1 MIKGIVRILAF
12 FGKEI
17 SEIRRQPRLVLS
29 LVMGPF
35 LILLIFGLG
44 YSGEQP
50 KLKTILVVPPGSTQD
65 PRVQALVKNLG
76 PNFNVLA
83 VTADQAAAQNRLK
96 RGETDIVE
104 IVPKDVDQLFGR
116 QQQSLVTVLYSQI
129 DPLQEQWIR
138 YLTYVQV
145 KELNT
150 ALLLNLANAGKQQNG
165 NLDQYINDA
174 RQQLSTIQT
183 GLQVAGNPQT
193 REAIQRLRSN
203 NGLILASLILSGQGG
218 ANNQAQQSAEQIQN
232 DLQALESGLASSQV
246 KDQQARLTA
255 IDGKLNELAAV
266 AGQVKTVPAEVLVS
280 PLVPDPKNIANVNYQ
295 PSYITFY
302 TPGVVALLLQH
313 MAITLAALS
322 LVRENL
328 LGSVELFRVSPTGSG
343 QIMIGK
349 YFGYT
354 LMAGLIAAALVG
366 ALTANIPLGT
376 VANIAV
382 SFGMGV
388 PFVGNPYWFALVT
401 LLLIWASLGIGFLI
415 SALSQTESQAV
426 QLSMITL
433 LASVF
438 FSGFFLPLG
447 NFTAAVR
454 GISYLLPVTHGITAY
469 QDIMLRGRDPTLQVL
484 LWLSGIALVCFVL
497 AWALWRRNLRRR

>member
-1 MIKGIVRILAF
+1 MIKGVVRILAF
-12 FGKEI
+12 LGKEI
-17 SEIRRQPRLVLS
+17 AEIRRQPRLVLS

-65 PRVQALVKNLG
+65 PRVEALVKNLG
-76 PNFNVLA
+76 SNFNVLD
-83 VTADQAAAQNRLK
+83 VTADEATARKRLQQ
-96 RGETDIVE
+96 GGADIVE

-116 QQQSLVTVLYSQI
+116 QQQSPVTVLYSQI
-129 DPLQEQWIR
+129 DPLQEQWIK

-150 ALLLNLANAGKQQNG
+150 ALLVNLANAGKEQNG
-165 NLDQYINDA
+165 NLDQYIRDA
-174 RQQLSTIQT
+174 RQQIATIQT
-183 GLQVAGNPQT
+183 GLQVAGNDQT
-193 REAIQRLRSN
+193 RQAIQRLRSN

-218 ANNQAQQSAEQIQN
+218 TNDQAQQSAEQIQN
-232 DLQALESGLASSQV
+232 DLQALENGLGSAQI

-255 IDGKLNELAAV
+255 INEKLSEMEAV
-266 AGQVKTVPAEVLVS
+266 ASQAKTVPAEVLVS
-280 PLVPDPKNIANVNYQ
+280 PLIPDAKNIADVNYK

-349 YFGYT
+349 YLGYT
-354 LMAGLIAAALVG
+354 LLAGVIAVALVG
-366 ALTANIPLGT
+366 ALTSNIPLGT
-376 VANIAV
+376 VAKTPV
-382 SFGMGV
+382 SFGMAV
-388 PFVGNPYWFALVT
+388 PFVGNPYWFGLVT

-415 SALSQTESQAV
+415 SALSQTE
-426 QLSMITL
+426 
-433 LASVF
+433 ASNVIID
-438 FSGFFLPLG
+438 SW
-447 NFTAAVR
+447 TACDSV
-454 GISYLLPVTHGITAY
+454 
-469 QDIMLRGRDPTLQVL
+469 
-484 LWLSGIALVCFVL
+484 
-497 AWALWRRNLRRR
+497 